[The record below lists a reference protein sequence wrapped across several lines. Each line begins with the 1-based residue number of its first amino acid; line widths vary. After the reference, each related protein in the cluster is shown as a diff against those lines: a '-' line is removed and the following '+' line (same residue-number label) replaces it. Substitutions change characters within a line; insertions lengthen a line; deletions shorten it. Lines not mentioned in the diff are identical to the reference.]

1 LIFFERLGMKK
12 KIRRFGWILGFWLL
26 PWAARA
32 DFQILTQV
40 PSTYMYP
47 AQGFMPFNIHRGT
60 QTLLSLMLPGTDFD
74 NPQGMACALL
84 KKDHDPK
91 APLND
96 VVVTVIGVNS
106 GSGEILYNT
115 GLKDLKK
122 FGSSGSG
129 PGQFLAPTGAAIHPN
144 GSVAIADTGN
154 NRVALL
160 KDDGLRLRWV
170 KVLGSLGTKAGQF
183 NAPSGVAY
191 DTPGNLYIAD
201 TGNNRIQ
208 VREVSGETRVL
219 PIDGLDHPT
228 ALCVID
234 AKADWS
240 FYKNDPIANRLA
252 VIDKQGQRLQT
263 FSLQGKPLAQ
273 FTADQLS
280 DGPMQLWGCAFDY
293 YGNVVATDFAH
304 GCLRKF
310 GRNLEYLT
318 TFGSMGDD
326 DYQFEEPRGICLNTQ
341 FGQMFVAEKESAQY
355 FWVGAD
361 AQNLAFQKTAQGF
374 RFPFFLT
381 ERALVSALM
390 LDASGNTVATLA
402 QSQDLEEGAQEL
414 DWNPDAT
421 VPSGS
426 YSLRLT
432 VMATYSTREREAKQ
446 LDLSVSYAK

>member
-1 LIFFERLGMKK
+1 MKK
-12 KIRRFGWILGFWLL
+12 SASRFGWILGFWLL
-26 PWAARA
+26 PWAAWA
-32 DFQILTQV
+32 DLQILTQV
-40 PSTYMYP
+40 PSTYMFP

-60 QTLLSLMLPGTDFD
+60 QTLLSLMLPDTSFN

-84 KKDHDPK
+84 NKDHDPK

-96 VVVTVIGVNS
+96 VIVTVIGVNS
-106 GSGEILYNT
+106 GAGEIFYNT
-115 GLKDLKK
+115 GLKELKK
-122 FGSSGSG
+122 FGSSGGG
-129 PGQFLAPTGAAIHPN
+129 PGQFLSPTGAAIHPN

-160 KDDGLRLRWV
+160 KDDGSRLRWV
-170 KVLGSLGTKAGQF
+170 KALGTLGAKAGQF
-183 NAPSGVAY
+183 NAPQGVAY

-208 VREVSGETRVL
+208 ARVPTGAFRVL
-219 PIDGLDHPT
+219 PISGLDHPT

-240 FYKNDPIANRLA
+240 FYKTGDLANRLA
-252 VIDKQGQRLQT
+252 VIDQQGQRLQT
-263 FSLQGKPLAQ
+263 FTLDGKPLAQ
-273 FTADQLS
+273 FTADQAS

-293 YGNVVATDFAH
+293 YGNVVATDFAK

-318 TFGSMGDD
+318 TFGSMGDE
-326 DYQFEEPRGICLNTQ
+326 DYQFDEPRGICLNTQ
-341 FGQMFVAEKESAQY
+341 FGQMFVSEKDSAQY
-355 FWVGAD
+355 YWVGAD

-381 ERALVSALM
+381 ERALVSAVIQ
-390 LDASGNTVATLA
+390 DASGNTVKNLGDGM
-402 QSQDLEEGAQEL
+402 DLEEGAQEL
-414 DWNPDAT
+414 DWNPDAS
-421 VPSGS
+421 VPSGD
-426 YSLRLT
+426 YTLRLT

-446 LDLSVSYAK
+446 LTLTVTYAK